1 MKCLSC
7 GKQFDYEKYYGI
19 CPKCGTYN
27 KPATTQTSEEQVTF
41 DSHQTA
47 DANMQTQTTQEQTTY
62 GGAQSPCQEEQQPY
76 EGYGNHVRKKPST
89 AFFVL
94 LVLSVIGIVLIVMLS
109 IGYGF
114 LERYM
119 ANFDYWQEDSVE
131 VTEADVTDGEMNVP
145 LVLEDRFGRTVTID
159 AVEVLARA
167 DTVEGLPEGQM
178 LIAVHCQGNDVA
190 ELGYDTFEESPL
202 GDVYLYCDGT
212 YRTSVSSYYF
222 DDGYMDVIGN
232 RQDIGSYEFMYGSAV
247 SGYWFYFVPG
257 DATEMQ
263 LMLQVNDTD
272 TGEQIGYYCVP
283 LALDAS
289 DDMQGM
295 Q

>member
-7 GKQFDYEKYYGI
+7 GKQFDYGKYYGI

-41 DSHQTA
+41 DSHQTV

-62 GGAQSPCQEEQQPY
+62 GGAQTPYQEEQQPY
-76 EGYGNHVRKKPST
+76 AAYDDHSRRKPST

-190 ELGYDTFEESPL
+190 ELGYDTFEASPL
-202 GDVYLYCDGT
+202 GDVYLY
-212 YRTSVSSYYF
+212 
-222 DDGYMDVIGN
+222 
-232 RQDIGSYEFMYGSAV
+232 
-247 SGYWFYFVPG
+247 
-257 DATEMQ
+257 
-263 LMLQVNDTD
+263 
-272 TGEQIGYYCVP
+272 
-283 LALDAS
+283 
-289 DDMQGM
+289 
-295 Q
+295 